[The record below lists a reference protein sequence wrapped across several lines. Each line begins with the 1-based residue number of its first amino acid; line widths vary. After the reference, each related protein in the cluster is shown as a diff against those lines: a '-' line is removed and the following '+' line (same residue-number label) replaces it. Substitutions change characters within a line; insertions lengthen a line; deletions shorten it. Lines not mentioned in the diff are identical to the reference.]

1 MSSGIGCTGSTYPP
15 RRATSAAGAG
25 LPHGEP
31 AGWTWLHGP
40 RADSSVVVSPGE
52 PVPRPGT
59 MATDVAWAHGRSS
72 RRQGYCSVRR
82 ALVSQVVARVEGG
95 TGGCLRG
102 ARGPGLGAAAPLTVA
117 QWHQGRRVLWRVRR
131 LEAEALRPRTSRPGD
146 VRRSAVL
153 DGLRANRQRRWR
165 VRGSNGCA
173 AKSGNAYQSAH
184 RVQDFGSPKNPEM
197 DDGRCLVIGSQNR
210 MLADW
215 ICAGVEP

>member
-102 ARGPGLGAAAPLTVA
+102 AGVLAWELLRPSPWRSGIRVEEYSGAFDDSK
-117 QWHQGRRVLWRVRR
+117 RR
-131 LEAEALRPRTSRPGD
+131 LCARGHLDLGTFGEVRYWMGSEPTDNDVGECGDQMGAPRRAATRTKALIEFRTSALRRTLGWTTVVVS
-146 VRRSAVL
+146 S
-153 DGLRANRQRRWR
+153 
-165 VRGSNGCA
+165 
-173 AKSGNAYQSAH
+173 
-184 RVQDFGSPKNPEM
+184 
-197 DDGRCLVIGSQNR
+197 
-210 MLADW
+210 
-215 ICAGVEP
+215 